1 MADPHSEPAPGAP
14 APDFH
19 LVSHRGDP
27 LTLATWRGVRPV
39 VLYFMR
45 EFT

>member
-1 MADPHSEPAPGAP
+1 MPDRFPIPAPGAP

-19 LVSHRGDP
+19 LVSHTGEA
-27 LTLATWRGVRPV
+27 LSLATWRGTRAVT
-39 VLYFMR
+39 LYFMR